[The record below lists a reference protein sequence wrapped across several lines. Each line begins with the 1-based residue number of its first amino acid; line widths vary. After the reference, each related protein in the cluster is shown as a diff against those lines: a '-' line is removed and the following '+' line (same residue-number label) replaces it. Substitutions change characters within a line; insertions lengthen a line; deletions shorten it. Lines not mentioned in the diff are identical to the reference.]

1 MSASMNVDIAEQICQ
16 AIDSIV
22 GERLKS
28 IKYDTTIIATIEN
41 NKDAKDYKYI
51 CSNGSTEFVAF
62 SKDTT
67 YKVGE
72 TVQVTIPNNDYD
84 QQKIIIG
91 KYVAKNSTPFAYVQP
106 FDTFIDV
113 SANVVNTTKELS
125 LLANDG
131 VVVIPDPNDDN
142 KKIAENVFTKA
153 EILYGISFK
162 EGYKGFNRMGVK
174 GQFRSWLSELKTI
187 KGDYGYRVD
196 LFSSNGALLNEAQ
209 ELDLYHYALLN
220 IYTNNEKDIRPS
232 LYNFPDDWFTALGEG
247 RTKTQFIN
255 SFNGNEGLIEKQ
267 EKLLPLIKSK
277 FKLTSLYLSSEE
289 MYGNPFNFQNFYEQE
304 KVYDISK
311 LGTIY
316 GLVLYFYEKTG
327 SFYDELNTPI
337 PYQFS
342 GGGPRPNNLFTKDAY
357 ICFGYDLS
365 GFSEEQA
372 ILYSLS
378 GETFDANNDN
388 ITDKEN
394 EKIIRL
400 RWLHEF
406 EDDQIKVVNEST
418 QLDDDY
424 EIRWYRYQLGAKQAD
439 EYSGVYWVQVNP
451 SNVSQFT
458 YILNPKPNVE
468 REQIKAIILYKDKV
482 IESNIITF
490 TMQNPDGVVNQ
501 ATAKVLS
508 GLSIW
513 CKDNSY
519 GNYFIYGQNNE
530 ILESPTLSANT
541 ILTLEARFAD
551 ATILST
557 EDNVDEKSPPLE
569 SAKSITWTFPLR
581 NTMIVVDGIN
591 YNPDLPKNQNEKK
604 NWKLPGFYND
614 ADVEGDEENGLIKI
628 TRYGDE
634 NNGYK
639 INATQNYLI
648 QNFYNSSAI
657 NNTVLCEIE
666 KNSMKPST
674 SKEFNFG
681 IRGTTGTD
689 VTLVINFDN
698 NKTAFTADP
707 YINDEADTTEIYQTL
722 SLTARLFDSS
732 YKEIDF
738 NDEQYSHLGCSWSW
752 ECYHEDVEGSYLD
765 SNSKKYEIVSQELN
779 NKQTSLNEVI
789 NTLNQQLKEK
799 ENNEVYQD
807 YLKLLEKQKTETLT
821 EDEEK
826 QFNSLIEEL
835 DSAFN
840 EIARINEQIKETESS
855 KKEVEDLYSALTDSE
870 IEFTEAHSRQ
880 LDYSYLDQA
889 ISKNGDIK
897 IQSQNKNTCIIGL
910 NQGVTKLDLNKNY
923 FHIIKFTITGWGDYP
938 ELVAY
943 KAIPIRHD
951 QRFRNII
958 GPVNITYDTK
968 GEIYYNKV
976 PYELYGC
983 ENKKDI
989 EVSVDVVIND
999 SSPLSLDGVTWMRY
1013 NPYNEKLDLIGSF
1026 GTTKNILQPCAL
1038 YTKDTKPYGVKA
1050 YKTFYKKDEDGQLIK
1065 DENGNLIVEEQ
1076 ILAWIQPL
1084 VITQNKYPSATIN
1097 SWNGKGIEIDDK
1109 SGTIVAPAIA
1119 AGKKHLEDNTFSGVM
1134 IGDWKDAEKSVS
1146 AMTGVYGFN
1155 HGAQSFAFKEDGTA
1169 FIGKSGHG
1177 RILFDGNKGIL
1188 KSSKWDKNPS
1198 EGMLLDLDDGILD
1211 MKVNN
1216 KFITLSASEKRWPL
1230 SIGNVQSVSSR
1241 DFRVDWDGYL
1251 RANNA
1256 TISGTIYADS
1266 GTLGSLDVEGT
1277 LDCSEGTIL
1286 GATIMGGTI
1295 SGAEI
1300 YFGSGQFYVY
1310 EGTLSTGEVRVLK
1323 LKEEKKSPFQKK
1335 IDNEWVTFE
1344 YKETQSAT
1352 NAGRLLYGP
1361 GSYTF
1366 ADGSKEE
1373 SGVLLLDAT
1382 ASTSLEESSSL
1393 ASLPIVVRSD
1403 DRVLIYSTNSWVMLQ
1418 TKTAKIKV
1426 SIPDGDITLE
1436 ANNIRIE
1443 GEAAN
1448 KPENQHNIYA
1458 RFA

>member
-1 MSASMNVDIAEQICQ
+1 MSTNMNVDIAEQICQ

-28 IKYDTTIIATIEN
+28 INYDTTIIATIEN
-41 NKDAKDYKYI
+41 NKEAKDCKYI

-131 VVVIPDPNDDN
+131 VVVITDPNDEN

-162 EGYKGFNRMGVK
+162 EGYEGFNRMGIR

-209 ELDLYHYALLN
+209 ELDSYHYALLN
-220 IYTNNEKDIRPS
+220 IYTNNEKDIRSS
-232 LYNFPDDWFTALGEG
+232 LYNFPNDWFTALGEG
-247 RTKTQFIN
+247 KDKTQFIN
-255 SFNGNEGLIEKQ
+255 SFNGNEELIEKQ

-327 SFYDELNTPI
+327 SFYDELNVPI

-342 GGGPRPNNLFTKDAY
+342 GGGLRPNNLFTKDAY

-394 EKIIRL
+394 EKLIRL

-406 EDDQIKVVNEST
+406 EDGQIKVVNEST
-418 QLDDDY
+418 QLDGDY

-439 EYSGVYWVQVNP
+439 EYSGVYWVRVNP
-451 SNVSQFT
+451 SDVSQFT
-458 YILNPKPNVE
+458 YTLNPKPNVE
-468 REQIKAIILYKDKV
+468 REQIKAIVLYKDKV

-490 TMQNPDGVVNQ
+490 TAQNPDGVVNQ
-501 ATAKVLS
+501 ATAKTLS

-519 GNYFIYGQNNE
+519 GNYFVYGQNNE
-530 ILESPTLSANT
+530 ILESSTLSANT

-551 ATILST
+551 TTILST
-557 EDNVDEKSPPLE
+557 EDNVDEKSPPLK

-581 NTMIVVDGIN
+581 DTMIVVDGIN
-591 YNPDLPKNQNEKK
+591 YHPDEPEKENEKK
-604 NWKLPGFYND
+604 NWKLPGFYSD

-628 TRYGDE
+628 TRYGNE
-634 NNGYK
+634 NNGYE

-648 QNFYNSSAI
+648 QNFYNASAI
-657 NNTVLCEIE
+657 NNTITCEIE
-666 KNSMKPST
+666 KNSMRPST

-681 IRGTTGTD
+681 IRGTSGTD

-698 NKTAFTADP
+698 NRTAFTAEP
-707 YINDEADTTEIYQTL
+707 YINDETDTTEIYQTL

-738 NDEQYSHLGCSWSW
+738 VNDEQYSHLSCSWSW

-765 SNSKKYEIVSQELN
+765 PSTTKYKIVSQELTAR
-779 NKQTSLNEVI
+779 KTSLEKTI

-799 ENNEVYQD
+799 ENNEIYQD
-807 YLKLLEKQKTETLT
+807 YLNLLKQQETETLT
-821 EDEEK
+821 EDDEK
-826 QFNSLIEEL
+826 QLNSLKEEL
-835 DSAFN
+835 DITFN
-840 EIARINEQIKETESS
+840 EIAQINEQIKEAEAS
-855 KKEVEDLYSALTDSE
+855 KKEVEDLYGALTDDT
-870 IEFTEAHSRQ
+870 IEFTETHSRQ

-889 ISKNGDIK
+889 ISKNGDIIIYEPK
-897 IQSQNKNTCIIGL
+897 EDQSKNTCIIGFSEKA
-910 NQGVTKLDLNKNY
+910 TKLDLNKNY
-923 FHIIKFTITGWGDYP
+923 FHIIKFTITGWADYP

-943 KAIPIRHD
+943 KAIPIRYD

-983 ENKKDI
+983 ENKTDI
-989 EVSVDVVIND
+989 GVSADVVIND
-999 SSPLSLDGVTWMRY
+999 SSSLSLDGVTWMRY

-1050 YKTFYKKDEDGQLIK
+1050 YKIFYKKDEAGNLIK
-1065 DENGNLIVEEQ
+1065 DEKGNLIVEEQ
-1076 ILAWIQPL
+1076 VLAWIQPL

-1134 IGDWKDAEKSVS
+1134 IGDWKDAEKSIS

-1169 FIGKSGHG
+1169 FIGKSGSG

-1188 KSSKWDKNPS
+1188 KSSNWDKDPS
-1198 EGMLLDLDDGILD
+1198 EGMFLDLDNGILD
-1211 MKVNN
+1211 MKANN
-1216 KFITLSASEKRWPL
+1216 KFITLSADEKEWPL
-1230 SIGNVQSVSSR
+1230 AIGNEQSVSSR

-1251 RANNA
+1251 KANNA
-1256 TISGTIYADS
+1256 TISGTIHADS
-1266 GTLGSLDVEGT
+1266 GTLGDLEVTGT
-1277 LDCSEGTIL
+1277 LDCEDGTIL
-1286 GATIMGGTI
+1286 GAEIIGGTI

-1300 YFGSGQFYVY
+1300 YFGDGEFYVY
-1310 EGTLSTGEVRVLK
+1310 EGGGRILK
-1323 LKEEKKSPFQKK
+1323 LKEDKGKTFQKK
-1335 IDNEWVTFE
+1335 INNEWVTFT
-1344 YKETQSAT
+1344 YQSTQKAT
-1352 NAGRLLYGP
+1352 NAGRLLYGT
-1361 GSYTF
+1361 GSYSF
-1366 ADGSKEE
+1366 EDGSNEE

-1382 ASTSLEESSSL
+1382 ASTSLEESESL
-1393 ASLPIVVRSD
+1393 ASLPIIVRSD

-1436 ANNIRIE
+1436 ANNIRFG
-1443 GEAAN
+1443 GEAAS